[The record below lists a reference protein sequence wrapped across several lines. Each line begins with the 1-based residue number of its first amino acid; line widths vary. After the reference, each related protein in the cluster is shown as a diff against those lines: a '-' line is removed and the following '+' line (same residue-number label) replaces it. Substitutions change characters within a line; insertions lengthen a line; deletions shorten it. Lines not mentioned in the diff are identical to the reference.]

1 MNIPSDIPRHVA
13 IIMDG
18 NGRWAKKRF
27 LPRAEGHRAG
37 VKTVRT
43 VVEAARRA
51 GVRYL
56 TLYTFSSENWKR
68 PAFEVE
74 TLMKLFARSLES
86 ELELM
91 LKNNI
96 RLRAIGDLS
105 KLPQTLRQLLLQ
117 NQERTLSNDAMDL
130 ILAVSYGGRDEIL
143 HAARAL
149 AAMAQRGEIDP
160 AKIDSSLFAAQL
172 YAPDIPD
179 PDLIIRTSSEERI
192 SNFLL
197 WQSAYSEMIVRPVLW
212 PDFTEEELLEC
223 FKIYA
228 SRGRRF
234 GLTSEQIEGVS
245 GGA

>member
-1 MNIPSDIPRHVA
+1 MSSANEIPRHIA

-27 LPRAEGHRAG
+27 LPRVEGHRAG

-43 VVEAARRA
+43 IVEAARRA

-56 TLYTFSSENWKR
+56 TLYTFSSENWNR
-68 PAFEVE
+68 PAIEVE
-74 TLMKLFARSLES
+74 TLMKLFARALES

-105 KLPQTLRQLLLQ
+105 KLPNSLRDLLLR
-117 NQERTLSNDAMDL
+117 NQERTLKNDAMDL
-130 ILAVSYGGRDEIL
+130 ILAVSYGGRDEIIQ
-143 HAARAL
+143 AVRAL
-149 AAMAQRGEIDP
+149 AVQVKSGQIDP
-160 AKIDSSLFAAQL
+160 AQIDAGVFAAHL
-172 YAPDIPD
+172 YAPDVPD

-212 PDFTEEELLEC
+212 PDFSEAELHEC
-223 FKIYA
+223 LRIFA
-228 SRGRRF
+228 ARGRRY
-234 GLTSEQIEGVS
+234 GLTSEQIEGS
-245 GGA
+245 CNGA